1 MNALINDD
9 DEIQTIYLSV
19 RWKTILVYR
28 NKAQTT
34 AVEQSKTEHG
44 PISWVSQSVVSMVKE
59 HFTADL
65 SERYMVKTI
74 CRKGKFGV

>member
-44 PISWVSQSVVSMVKE
+44 PISW
-59 HFTADL
+59 
-65 SERYMVKTI
+65 
-74 CRKGKFGV
+74 